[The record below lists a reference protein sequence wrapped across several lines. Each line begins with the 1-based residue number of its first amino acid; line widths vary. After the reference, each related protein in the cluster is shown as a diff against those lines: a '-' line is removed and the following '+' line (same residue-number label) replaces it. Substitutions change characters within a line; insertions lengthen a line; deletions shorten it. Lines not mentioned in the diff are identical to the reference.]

1 MKLTGDIYAC
11 KSFEYEVYAMAE
23 NGNQVNLI
31 KLAWKNLWNHTKE
44 IYLFREGF
52 SYLEPLC
59 MVAAAAHSGK
69 LYDPQSDGQSFSLLI
84 G

>member
-1 MKLTGDIYAC
+1 MPAKVWQVLNMKCMQWPET
-11 KSFEYEVYAMAE
+11 E
-23 NGNQVNLI
+23 I
-31 KLAWKNLWNHTKE
+31 KLIWFAWKNSWNHTKE
-44 IYLFREGF
+44 IYLFWEGF